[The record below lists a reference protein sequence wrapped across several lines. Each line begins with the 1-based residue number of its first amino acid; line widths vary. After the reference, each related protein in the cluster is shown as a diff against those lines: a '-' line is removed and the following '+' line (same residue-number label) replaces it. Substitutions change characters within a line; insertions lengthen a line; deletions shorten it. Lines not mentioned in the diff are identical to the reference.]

1 MLGPGTGSNPS
12 SGALKRAS
20 SGAHDRGCKSS
31 CLRPIDRNPA
41 LSRTSGAPSAS
52 GVSGFHATHEGYL
65 SSDRPPHR
73 PSISLGGRS
82 RPSPT
87 GPLADE
93 ARRDALTDKRSQ
105 SVDSPAE
112 LTKPRSDPGADS
124 CSGEGRR
131 DGPADTDALP
141 RTADTR
147 VRCLKTSPNRP
158 LTGTAVRRPPG
169 HRRFFTEASG
179 ALHHEDDREAG
190 AFRDRRD
197 RESAPADPRSAEQ
210 GGPNRALREPGRDR
224 GDWFTSGPLTTAR
237 LPAPRTCPMRLGEAA
252 AGA

>member
-1 MLGPGTGSNPS
+1 MQAEESAIVPLSGGCARPRHWVKPLEWRTQTRFVRRARSRMQVLLFTADRSEPSSVSYVRSPIRVGRFGFPRDARRVSQLGPP
-12 SGALKRAS
+12 AAS
-20 SGAHDRGCKSS
+20 SVDQPRWAVT
-31 CLRPIDRNPA
+31 P
-41 LSRTSGAPSAS
+41 
-52 GVSGFHATHEGYL
+52 V
-65 SSDRPPHR
+65 
-73 PSISLGGRS
+73 
-82 RPSPT
+82 PT

-158 LTGTAVRRPPG
+158 PTGTAVRRPPG
-169 HRRFFTEASG
+169 HRTFFTEAS
-179 ALHHEDDREAG
+179 AG
-190 AFRDRRD
+190 
-197 RESAPADPRSAEQ
+197 Q
-210 GGPNRALREPGRDR
+210 
-224 GDWFTSGPLTTAR
+224 PLTTKPTAKR
-237 LPAPRTCPMRLGEAA
+237 APSGIVAIGNPLLRIPDLRGKVGRTEHCANQAEIVVTGSPVAL
-252 AGA
+252 